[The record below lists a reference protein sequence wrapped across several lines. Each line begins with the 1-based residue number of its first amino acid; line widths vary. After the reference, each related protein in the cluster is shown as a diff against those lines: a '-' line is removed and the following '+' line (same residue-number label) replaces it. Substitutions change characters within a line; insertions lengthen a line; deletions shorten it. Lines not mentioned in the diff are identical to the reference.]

1 MSKPVFQLSN
11 QYGTVSEKNGIH
23 TIRFERI
30 VGHPVEKVWEAIT
43 VPEKIAQWLSS
54 NIEKPGTSINLQ
66 LGGKIRLQ
74 YMMALPE
81 GVITGLVNCQLL
93 EITWSPQHIT
103 RWELFKE
110 GRKKCRIVFTESLNE
125 PLAMHGIVGYHAYL
139 DLLIHVLDG
148 GIVPADFL
156 NEYATISRTTYEAY
170 TELFTNHEPFK

>member
-1 MSKPVFQLSN
+1 MSKPTFQLSN
-11 QYGTVSEKNGIH
+11 HYGTVSEKNGVH

-30 VGHPVEKVWEAIT
+30 VNHSVEKVWEAIT
-43 VPEKIAQWLSS
+43 VPEKIAQWLSP

-81 GVITGLVNCQLL
+81 GVITGLINNQLL
-93 EITWSPQHIT
+93 EITWSPQHISK
-103 RWELFKE
+103 WELFKE

-139 DLLIHVLDG
+139 DLLTYVLNG
-148 GIVPADFL
+148 GTVPADFL
-156 NEYATISRTTYEAY
+156 NEYGDISRTTYEAY
-170 TELFTNHEPFK
+170 AQLLSDHETSK

>member
-1 MSKPVFQLSN
+1 MAKPAFQLSN
-11 QYGTVSEKNGIH
+11 QYGSVSEKNGIH

-30 VGHPVEKVWEAIT
+30 VNHPVEKVWKAIT
-43 VPEKIAQWLSS
+43 VPEKIAQWLSP

-81 GVITGLVNCQLL
+81 GVITGLINGQLL
-93 EITWSPQHIT
+93 EITWSPQHISK
-103 RWELFKE
+103 WELYKE

-139 DLLIHVLDG
+139 DLLTHVLDG

-156 NEYATISRTTYEAY
+156 NHYEQVSRDTYIAY
-170 TELFTNHEPFK
+170 TNLL